1 MIDNR
6 SLDHERPL
14 VACALQN
21 LDTARLLLARVQAP
35 MFADRALSRCWSAI
49 ARVVEPATGP
59 VDMVDAVAAELDGES
74 DVPGLVDLHELTG
87 LVPSVANAAYYA
99 SQVIAAYVRRE
110 AVGMIGEIEAERT
123 RDIQTPDLL
132 TGIEARARH
141 LRELLGSERRY
152 LPEPLVGNAWRAN
165 VPDRQWLVVDWLPAG
180 ELTMLTGPGE
190 AGKGLLALQL
200 GAALAC
206 DREPLHHAGG
216 WLPAGDV
223 IEATAPDLCS
233 DPVSVVLAG
242 WEDDRHELLR
252 RRYKLAMLGGCSW
265 ASHPSIDDR
274 LHVLP
279 MRGYGPAWA
288 PKDRFAPGTLTDT
301 GTYLLKYCEQAD
313 ARLVVIDPV
322 GLALALEENDRAAV
336 SAALDELA
344 GWAMRTGTSVLLVGH
359 PAKATEGEAA
369 DYSGSTAWRGCAR
382 AMLTLRKPPDNGGKG
397 AVDRESPEWRTLKG
411 EKGWELVAYL
421 TRHKSNYGP
430 SGDALTIATT
440 GGAGGWYLTD
450 PLPSAASGRTPAPA
464 NGTGK
469 VGADVDTSEV

>member
-1 MIDNR
+1 MTDNR
-6 SLDHERPL
+6 SLDHERL
-14 VACALQN
+14 LIACALQD

-59 VDMVDAVAAELDGES
+59 VDMVDAVAAELHGES
-74 DVPGLVDLHELTG
+74 DAPGLVDLHELTG
-87 LVPSVANAAYYA
+87 MVPSVANAAYYA
-99 SQVIAAYVRRE
+99 GQVITAYVRRE

-123 RDIQTPDLL
+123 RDMQTPDLL
-132 TGIEARARH
+132 TGIETRARH

-152 LPEPLVGNAWRAN
+152 LPEPLVGNAWRATA
-165 VPDRQWLVVDWLPAG
+165 PDRQWLVADWLPAG
-180 ELTMLTGPGE
+180 ELAMLTGPGE
-190 AGKGLLALQL
+190 AGKGVLVLQL

-206 DREPLHHAGG
+206 DREPLQRDGG
-216 WLPAGDV
+216 WLPAGAAID
-223 IEATAPDLCS
+223 TPAPDLCS
-233 DPVSVVLAG
+233 EPVSVVLAG

-252 RRYKLAMLGGCSW
+252 RRYKLALRGGCGW

-288 PKDRFAPGTLTDT
+288 PQDRFAPGTLTDA
-301 GTYLLKYCEQAD
+301 GTYLLKYCEQVA

-344 GWAMRTGTSVLLVGH
+344 GWAMRTGTTVLLVGH
-359 PAKATEGEAA
+359 PAKATEGQAA
-369 DYSGSTAWRGCAR
+369 DYSGSTAWRGCVR
-382 AMLTLRKPPDNGGKG
+382 AMLTLRKPPNKGKG
-397 AVDRESPEWRTLKG
+397 AVNRESPEWRTLKG

-430 SGDALTIATT
+430 SGDALTIATM

-450 PLPSAASGRTPAPA
+450 PLPLTASGRTQAPA
-464 NGTGK
+464 NGTGR